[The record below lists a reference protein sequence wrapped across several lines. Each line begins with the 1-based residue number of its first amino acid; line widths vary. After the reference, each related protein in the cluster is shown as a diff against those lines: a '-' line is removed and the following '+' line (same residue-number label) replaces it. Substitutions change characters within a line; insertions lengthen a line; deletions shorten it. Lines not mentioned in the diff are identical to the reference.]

1 MKGKKVTGFTDSEED
16 AVHLEKVVPFYFGGN
31 RMKELGG
38 KFEKG
43 EKFQPYVVSDGKLI
57 TGQNPAS
64 SFVAAQKVIKVL
76 EKK

>member
-16 AVHLEKVVPFYFGGN
+16 AVHLEKVVPFLLED

-43 EKFQPYVVSDGKLI
+43 ENFQPYVVSDGK
-57 TGQNPAS
+57 
-64 SFVAAQKVIKVL
+64 
-76 EKK
+76 

>member
-16 AVHLEKVVPFYFGGN
+16 AVHLEKVVPFLLED

-43 EKFQPYVVSDGKLI
+43 ENFQPFVVSDGKLI
-57 TGQNPAS
+57 TGKNPAS

>member
-16 AVHLEKVVPFYFGGN
+16 AVHLEKVVPFLLEDP
-31 RMKELGG
+31 MKELGG

-43 EKFQPYVVSDGKLI
+43 ENFQPYVVSDGKLI